1 MENKSFRINVN
12 VGHSPGGVTLM
23 SLELLQ
29 SAGALPAGRPNGRA
43 LGSYR
48 RAAGLGRKIN
58 LSLEEVIFR
67 PNVHV
72 VVPGRNGSLF
82 YIFDR

>member
-1 MENKSFRINVN
+1 MAISSLGVR
-12 VGHSPGGVTLM
+12 SPW
-23 SLELLQ
+23 LQ
-29 SAGALPAGRPNGRA
+29 PTGALPASQPIGRPDGRA
-43 LGSYR
+43 AT
-48 RAAGLGRKIN
+48 AAGLGREIN